1 MRALL
6 LSSIFAC
13 LLAFH
18 NTITRYLF
26 ALGREG
32 LLWGFLAG
40 VHPRFQSPYKA
51 SYVQTGCAV
60 VGSCGLGDEQGR
72 STDGGV

>member
-18 NTITRYLF
+18 NTITRYLY

-32 LLWGFLAG
+32 LLWGFLAWDSSAIS
-40 VHPRFQSPYKA
+40 VS
-51 SYVQTGCAV
+51 
-60 VGSCGLGDEQGR
+60 L
-72 STDGGV
+72 